1 MASVESMLELHACVM
16 SNTEKCM
23 CVCWLTVSISL
34 SLAFSLTAITFSTPS
49 ATVRNRWLL
58 AHNASL
64 PYMGERGGNL
74 LLSALSMTGSL
85 LWGERGEGI
94 FCSQPSVWQAV
105 YCGVRE
111 GRNLFPSALSMT
123 GSLLWGERGEGIFC
137 SQPSVWQAVYCGVRE
152 GRNFLLSALSNTD
165 LLKHGL
171 PHFPWSNGL
180 RSPNQFPTGVHTHV
194 ATIGWLE
201 GNLCL
206 WASYHSED
214 LSRLRRVIWVCVCV
228 CRD

>member
-1 MASVESMLELHACVM
+1 MPVYP
-16 SNTEKCM
+16 T
-23 CVCWLTVSISL
+23 W
-34 SLAFSLTAITFSTPS
+34 
-49 ATVRNRWLL
+49 
-58 AHNASL
+58 
-64 PYMGERGGNL
+64 
-74 LLSALSMTGSL
+74 
-85 LWGERGEGI
+85 ERGEEI
-94 FCSQPSVWQAV
+94 SCSQPSVWQAV

-111 GRNLFPSALSMT
+111 GRESSALSPQYDRQST
-123 GSLLWGERGEGIFC
+123 VGWERGGIFFPR
-137 SQPSVWQAVYCGVRE
+137 PSVWQAVYCGVRE

-214 LSRLRRVIWVCVCV
+214 LSRLWRVIWVCVCV
-228 CRD
+228 QTLVLHQAIHESTICHSKIWVVRLGVKLHRATSVIPTLARGLVNRCSHGRSDLEWIDTASVVNAAFP